1 MPQLFVRVKGPVVP
15 FRTYYKNSPN
25 AIVEAVSDLA
35 LEWSDST
42 SETIPQGT
50 RVANNDDLSTNTFDS
65 TTDTWMV
72 VAIKGS
78 PTQPQMVR
86 EKDYANLDTKT
97 SGATWGVIYR
107 ITFTQEIWQQV

>member
-1 MPQLFVRVKGPVVP
+1 MFVRLKGPVVP
-15 FRTYYKNSPN
+15 FRVYYRNSPHS
-25 AIVEAVSDLA
+25 IVEAVTDLG
-35 LEWSDST
+35 LVWSDGT

-50 RVANNDDLSTNTFDS
+50 QAANNDDLSQVNFDS
-65 TTDTWMV
+65 TTDVWMV

-78 PTQPQMVR
+78 PGQPQMIR

-97 SGATWGVIYR
+97 SSATWGVLYR